1 MTEKYENDKIKVES
15 IIILDIHVNYL
26 EKLDKIE
33 NYFIL
38 NNVPKYDI

>member
-1 MTEKYENDKIKVES
+1 MTEKYENDKIKVKS

-38 NNVPKYDI
+38 NNVPK

>member
-26 EKLDKIE
+26 ESLRK
-33 NYFIL
+33 
-38 NNVPKYDI
+38 